1 MSYMTIYRE
10 KTKKFNTNK
19 EDILNTRGKV
29 DVDLLD
35 EGYHYTMD
43 MDGFENYDLLDKL
56 LSTCLT
62 EREKKI
68 VDLRMDGLT
77 WEVIGKNIINVNTGE
92 YGINKTNVSRL
103 HDRAMRK
110 MRYFVRHNWNMS
122 NMSYYTYLE
131 YSDFEYVIRHIGNS
145 LNVSVDGRGIIG
157 YISNIMV
164 ND

>member
-19 EDILNTRGKV
+19 DDILNTRGKV

-35 EGYHYTMD
+35 EEKQYNVNMD
-43 MDGFENYDLLDKL
+43 SFENYDLLDEL

-62 EREKKI
+62 ERERNI

-77 WEVIGKNIINVNTGE
+77 WEMIGKNIINVNTGE
-92 YGINKTNVSRL
+92 YGISSTNAIRL

-110 MRYFVRHNWNMS
+110 MRYFVRHN
-122 NMSYYTYLE
+122 
-131 YSDFEYVIRHIGNS
+131 
-145 LNVSVDGRGIIG
+145 
-157 YISNIMV
+157 
-164 ND
+164 

>member
-1 MSYMTIYRE
+1 MSYQTIYRE

-19 EDILNTRGKV
+19 EDILNTRGKIDLDIV
-29 DVDLLD
+29 D
-35 EGYHYTMD
+35 EEYHEIVD
-43 MDGFENYDLLDKL
+43 MDGFEKYDMLDDLLSI
-56 LSTCLT
+56 LSD
-62 EREKKI
+62 REKKI

-122 NMSYYTYLE
+122 NMSYDTYLE
-131 YSDFEYVIRHIGNS
+131 YSDFKYVVRHNWNM
-145 LNVSVDGRGIIG
+145 LNVSVDGKGIIG
-157 YISNIMV
+157 YNRYIMI

>member
-1 MSYMTIYRE
+1 MSYQTIYRE

-19 EDILNTRGKV
+19 DDILNTRGKV
-29 DVDLLD
+29 DIDLLD
-35 EGYHYTMD
+35 EDYHYTMD

-110 MRYFVRHNWNMS
+110 MRYFVKHN
-122 NMSYYTYLE
+122 
-131 YSDFEYVIRHIGNS
+131 
-145 LNVSVDGRGIIG
+145 
-157 YISNIMV
+157 
-164 ND
+164 